1 MTIFDYPPAPWQMRG
16 GAWIG
21 LFAADRPVALPPDL
35 APLLGERSVL
45 VALIRYLEGTLR
57 YDECIVGSL
66 VRCGTLPGVYVQHIW
81 VDSPP
86 SLRGGR
92 AIWGL
97 PKQLARFT
105 WHGSEVAIADDAGP
119 IVTLR
124 VDTSVALLP
133 RLPLP
138 IPLFG
143 CRDRRRVFALARA
156 SARPGRAGMQLSHWS
171 DRFGYRIG
179 PAPTLALGLKPFR
192 LSIPA
197 PRCLADLGLSARDC
211 SDSALPSATNV

>member
-1 MTIFDYPPAPWQMRG
+1 MRG

-21 LFAADRPVALPPDL
+21 LFQADRSLALPSDL
-35 APLLGERSVL
+35 APLLGDRAVI
-45 VALIRYLEGTLR
+45 VALIRYLDGTLR

-66 VRCGTLPGVYVQHIW
+66 VRSGALPGVYVRQIW

-105 WHGSEVAIADDAGP
+105 WHGSEVAIADADGP
-119 IVTLR
+119 IVTLSIDAR
-124 VDTSVALLP
+124 VALLS
-133 RLPLP
+133 RMPLP

-143 CRDRRRVFALARA
+143 CRERRRVFALAGA
-156 SARPGRAGMQLSHWS
+156 SARPGRAQMRLSHWS

-179 PAPTLALGLKPFR
+179 ATPALAIGMKPFR

-197 PRCLADLGLSARDC
+197 PRPIDDQLLPARDYL
-211 SDSALPSATNV
+211 DSPQLSGANM

>member
-1 MTIFDYPPAPWQMRG
+1 MRRASPTSDYPPAPWQMRG

-21 LFAADRPVALPPDL
+21 LFQADRSLALPPDF
-35 APLLGERSVL
+35 APLPSDRSVI

-57 YDECIVGSL
+57 YDECVVGSL
-66 VRCGTLPGVYVQHIW
+66 VRCGPLPGVYVRQIW

-105 WHGSEVAIADDAGP
+105 WHGSKVAIADADGP
-119 IVTLR
+119 IVTLSIDAR
-124 VDTSVALLP
+124 VALLP

-143 CRDRRRVFALARA
+143 CRDRRRVFALAGA
-156 SARPGRAGMQLSHWS
+156 
-171 DRFGYRIG
+171 
-179 PAPTLALGLKPFR
+179 
-192 LSIPA
+192 
-197 PRCLADLGLSARDC
+197 
-211 SDSALPSATNV
+211 